1 MSPNRSW
8 ITEEEEEEFLSSMP
22 SDSSESNVK
31 NRKKVPI
38 PFSGRSKSS
47 TGNSKD
53 QHSTTAVSSFSATT
67 IPPSPTT
74 PTTITETTSYSS
86 IRNNMML
93 SPQTPSMSGGS
104 YYSTPTV
111 IPGNRTGSDGNIADD
126 HTTKNGTKSNIT
138 TNINSRRRRDRR
150 VVPSSQRSVASYD
163 EAMANARRRK
173 TKKNGIPLPLTTKT
187 RLGHTQNTENFAVAP
202 SSSSLYPSTGLD
214 RQAILERL
222 QRLSTHLAES
232 MVNTLLDQV
241 DREQNHITNIPQNH
255 PTQKQSTATL
265 TEEEKLH
272 LIQAQMAELE
282 NRSDHHM
289 NEHRLFEL
297 ELDDPIDQLFSLGND
312 DNADGYHH
320 ASSSSS
326 SSSSDFTESF
336 NSSIYDI
343 MPLAGSHDDKS
354 STNETSSNEMRV
366 AAMAQIEQD
375 RVQAQQQHHQQQQ
388 NHATLKSNNT
398 KAVTVNNTESSSST
412 TNAAAEQ
419 LVTKIGQT
427 RLNRTLR
434 KTTGSVMG
442 DNQSVLSDSNNNDSS
457 SQHSLHQKQSHE
469 DNNGMK
475 RNTSKL
481 SLASMPAELGTM
493 DDYSQNR
500 SQYDSAARA
509 SAVARAGP
517 VLEADDDLLCDSHKS
532 AICLVDISGFTNLSR
547 SLTVEDLSKTINQYF
562 QRIVDLIHWH
572 GGDIIKF
579 AGDALIVEWKEVK
592 SQKQQQRGQPKRR
605 VTSWQAVLNAATCA
619 SRIVDSCCDFPVR
632 DRNNDV
638 ISTLNVHV
646 GLGYGHVMAC
656 SVGDLQRREYLILGE
671 TIQQV
676 ADAMSHAQQGEV
688 VASAEAYAI
697 LNESSF
703 LINPSVFDDDNDGT
717 RPQIIACK
725 TDQYFKPKVET
736 KELMVAGNSDPQAE
750 LVQRVGDWPVPVLE
764 RLLARMSSF
773 VHPAVLSQELDGN
786 HEVVATATVT
796 RRRNSN
802 DFGPTTTPTTA
813 AAVAVDAE
821 LREVFTTFIQPD
833 VDVKQIMGPDVKLK
847 TVELLQKLML
857 IVNSEVTRFKGQLR
871 QFIVDDKGLVII
883 ANFGLRGSTYPNM
896 VEERG
901 LPCISNIKKLV
912 KTELDLNCRIGATFG
927 KAYCGIVGA
936 VNRHEYAVLGSPV
949 NLAARLM
956 AAKDNNGILVDE
968 AVKMK
973 ASHQPFESLEPIKAK
988 GYDNLVKI
996 YRPRE
1001 SIRKSWKSLSSN
1013 FVSRNVEM
1021 GAVAQSA
1028 KDILKIR
1035 SHAQMIFFSGPYGVG
1050 KSLIL
1055 AHAVNRVKRACSQ
1068 ALKTC
1073 YSSTYV
1079 FCDEDSFKPF
1089 SILRPLF
1096 LDLMKGKQSNY
1107 VSINLP
1113 NNYQR
1118 PGSVQG
1124 GSKRSGGCDLD
1135 SRSGHRSGYQTAS
1148 TFSMGGSCDSVK
1160 SGSTASFADELLNED
1175 ETAMGGHVD
1184 EKMLNLELLKICLE
1198 CGIPMNYVEV
1208 FGGLIFTNKLS
1219 DIGSWADRDQ
1229 KQSEWD
1235 QIALFVVKAF
1245 LHITA
1250 NYDLVVLA
1258 LDEVGG
1264 MDEMSWKIIELL
1276 YHQSKNLLI
1285 LCAARSQFDINI
1297 PDQFWEALTSPD
1309 NAYFTHRV
1317 LPNMEN
1323 RETLQLVHKK
1333 LDRKMGG
1340 LHERDFQD
1348 IAKTVHILSN
1358 GNPLM
1363 ATEIL
1368 NKLYLKFTPAEEEH
1382 LENLGYVGELL
1393 MNRLDSLSANV
1404 LNHLNLG
1411 ALLGASFYLDEVVSI
1426 MARYNQ
1432 VPDESMAAHSVK
1444 VEAALEVAV
1453 ENGILFLS
1461 TTSSCLY
1468 FFNQTGAGRPF
1479 DLDELVDERMRKFNL
1494 PPEERPANVD
1504 LVWGILEQ
1512 RVQSGVLRKETFE
1525 RTTYT
1530 FSHEFW
1536 QKSITWRTLDSWKTE
1551 MLKIK
1556 AELDALKRVARSS
1569 LMG

>member
-1 MSPNRSW
+1 MPPNLSW
-8 ITEEEEEEFLSSMP
+8 ITEEEVVSLMP
-22 SDSSESNVK
+22 SDNSGDNSNT
-31 NRKKVPI
+31 KKRNI
-38 PFSGRSKSS
+38 PTS
-47 TGNSKD
+47 TTSRTGYFKD
-53 QHSTTAVSSFSATT
+53 QRSTTCMSPPPPPPSTT
-67 IPPSPTT
+67 SPTT
-74 PTTITETTSYSS
+74 PTTITETASYSS
-86 IRNNMML
+86 VRNTML
-93 SPQTPSMSGGS
+93 SPQSASQSGGS
-104 YYSTPTV
+104 YFSTPT
-111 IPGNRTGSDGNIADD
+111 IIHENRTDKNN
-126 HTTKNGTKSNIT
+126 TTENNGKSNSNST
-138 TNINSRRRRDRR
+138 TRRSNSRRSREHR
-150 VVPSSQRSVASYD
+150 VPSGQRSVASYD
-163 EAMANARRRK
+163 EAMANAHRRK
-173 TKKNGIPLPLTTKT
+173 SKRNGIPLPSAKAP
-187 RLGHTQNTENFAVAP
+187 RGHTLNTANFAP
-202 SSSSLYPSTGLD
+202 TPTGTTSSSSSLYPSTGLD
-214 RQAILERL
+214 RQALLERL

-232 MVNTLLDQV
+232 MVNALLDQV

-255 PTQKQSTATL
+255 PTQKQSTAPL
-265 TEEEKLH
+265 TEEEKLQ

-297 ELDDPIDQLFSLGND
+297 ELDDSIDQLFSLEND
-312 DNADGYHH
+312 NNADGYHH

-354 STNETSSNEMRV
+354 STNQTSSNEMHV

-388 NHATLKSNNT
+388 NHATPNSNNT
-398 KAVTVNNTESSSST
+398 TAVNKTESSSST
-412 TNAAAEQ
+412 NNAAAEQ

-434 KTTGSVMG
+434 KTTSSVMG

-457 SQHSLHQKQSHE
+457 SHHPPQQKQSHE
-469 DNNGMK
+469 NNDGLK

-481 SLASMPAELGTM
+481 SLASMPAELGAV
-493 DDYSQNR
+493 DASSQHGI
-500 SQYDSAARA
+500 QYLSAARA
-509 SAVARAGP
+509 AAVALAGP

-547 SLTVEDLSKTINQYF
+547 SLTAEDLSKTINQYF

-572 GGDIIKF
+572 GGDVIKF

-592 SQKQQQRGQPKRR
+592 SQKQQRGQPKRR
-605 VTSWQAVLNAATCA
+605 VSSWQAVLNAATCA

-632 DRNNDV
+632 DRDNNLV
-638 ISTLNVHV
+638 STLNVHV

-725 TDQYFKPKVET
+725 TDQYFKPKGET
-736 KELMVAGNSDPQAE
+736 KELMVAGNSDPQEE

-764 RLLARMSSF
+764 RLLARMSSY
-773 VHPAVLSQELDGN
+773 VHPAVLTQELDGS
-786 HEVVATATVT
+786 HEVVATATVA

-802 DFGPTTTPTTA
+802 DFGTTTTPTTTT
-813 AAVAVDAE
+813 AVAVDAE

-833 VDVKQIMGPDVKLK
+833 VDVKQIMGPDVELE

-857 IVNSEVTRFKGQLR
+857 IVNSEVTRFKGQVR

-1013 FVSRNVEM
+1013 FVGRNVEM

-1028 KDILKIR
+1028 KYILKFR

-1089 SILRPLF
+1089 CILRPLF

-1118 PGSVQG
+1118 SGSVQG
-1124 GSKRSGGCDLD
+1124 GSKRSGGFDSD
-1135 SRSGHRSGYQTAS
+1135 SRSGHRSGYQSAS
-1148 TFSMGGSCDSVK
+1148 TFSMGGSNDSVK
-1160 SGSTASFADELLNED
+1160 SGSTASLADELLNED
-1175 ETAMGGHVD
+1175 ETTMGGHVD

-1276 YHQSKNLLI
+1276 YHQSNNLLI

-1323 RETLQLVHKK
+1323 RETMQLVQKK

-1340 LHERDFQD
+1340 IHERDLQD

-1368 NKLYLKFTPAEEEH
+1368 NKLYLKFTPAEEEN
-1382 LENLGYVGELL
+1382 LENLGYIGELL

-1479 DLDELVDERMRKFNL
+1479 DLDELVDERMRNFNL